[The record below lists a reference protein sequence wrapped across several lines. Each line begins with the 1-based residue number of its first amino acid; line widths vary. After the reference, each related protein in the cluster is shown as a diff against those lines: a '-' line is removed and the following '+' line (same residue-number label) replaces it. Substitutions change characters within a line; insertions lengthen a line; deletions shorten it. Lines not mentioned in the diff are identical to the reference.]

1 METEIDKKMDSVI
14 THAAVSDK
22 NLMVK
27 GSILGKTIIQSL
39 IETEGLIKYKKLFDK
54 DSIDQL
60 ENSVYTNH
68 VRRERKET
76 TRANF
81 RQKAEQHNP
90 HASIKAAVAGERA
103 QFSFDVVFSA
113 VVVLRRSSSHV
124 RQAATPSLKHHR
136 YLAEEFILATQ

>member
-1 METEIDKKMDSVI
+1 MAFWTGRQCTGNGDGNRQENGFRYYSCCTKR
-14 THAAVSDK
+14 
-22 NLMVK
+22 
-27 GSILGKTIIQSL
+27 
-39 IETEGLIKYKKLFDK
+39 